1 MACLA
6 RSRSEVAVRSSPE
19 LLAALVK
26 LREAI
31 GVASLRL
38 DAPEV
43 AAARDLRSTTVDQLE
58 DYILPRLVQLDAPLL
73 TVVGGSTGAGK
84 STLVNS
90 VVGEAVSAVG
100 VLRPTTKSPVL
111 VHHPS
116 DAEWFAPERILPDLE
131 RTSSPSAGPTALH
144 LVATELLPRG
154 IAILDAPD
162 VDSVDYENRAL
173 AGQLL
178 AAADLWLFITSAARY
193 ADQVPWEFLQGAAHR
208 GASVAVVLDRTL
220 PEAALEVRGHL
231 ARMMSARGLRD
242 SPLFIV
248 PESPVDADGLL
259 GGPVIG
265 EVRQWLHDLAS
276 DSTARSS
283 VISQTLE
290 GAIRQTVFSS
300 HEVADAVAAQADVAG
315 ELRSQVESGYRN
327 VEAEAMQAISNGSLP
342 TGDVGGRGQSFVG
355 TGEFMRSLE
364 EKVGRIRERMVNS
377 VRGRRSAASD
387 VSEAV
392 EQGLSSVLVQY
403 AERAAERVDRAW
415 AQSAAGQALL
425 EDASVPL
432 DRASPE
438 FRNRSAWAVREWQEW
453 TRSLV
458 RAEAA
463 EKRLSGGFLAL
474 GVDGVSAA
482 LAMVVFTQQAE
493 TTAPATSAARQLLD
507 AILGEQTVTTLTK
520 TAGSEVYRR
529 VRTLF
534 ADEQRR
540 HLDVVA
546 ANAPRQGAYDGLRE
560 AARGVD
566 DARINPLGKERL

>member
-1 MACLA
+1 M
-6 RSRSEVAVRSSPE
+6 RSSPE

-43 AAARDLRSTTVDQLE
+43 SAARDLRSTTVDQLE

-111 VHHPS
+111 VHHPY
-116 DAEWFAPERILPDLE
+116 DGEWFAPERILPDLE
-131 RTSSPSAGPTALH
+131 RTSSPAAGPNALH
-144 LVATELLPRG
+144 LVATDLLPRG

-162 VDSVDYENRAL
+162 VDSVDHENRAL

-220 PEAALEVRGHL
+220 PDAAIEVRGHL

-248 PESPVDADGLL
+248 PESTLDADGLL
-259 GGPVIG
+259 SRAVIG

-300 HEVADAVAAQADVAG
+300 HEVADAVSTQAEVAG

-327 VEAEAMQAISNGSLP
+327 VEAEVMQTISNGSLL
-342 TGDVGGRGQSFVG
+342 TGEVGARWQSFVG

-377 VRGRRSAASD
+377 FRGKRSAASD

-392 EQGLSSVLVQY
+392 EQSLSTVLVQY
-403 AERAAERVDRAW
+403 AERAAERVDRSW
-415 AQSAAGQALL
+415 AESPAGHALL
-425 EDASVPL
+425 GEASVPL
-432 DRASPE
+432 DRASAE

-453 TRSLV
+453 THSLV

-474 GVDGVSAA
+474 GVDGVAAA
-482 LAMVVFTQQAE
+482 LAMVVFTQQA
-493 TTAPATSAARQLLD
+493 TTTDPATSAARQLLD
-507 AILGEQTVTTLTK
+507 AILGEQTVTTLAK
-520 TAGSEVYRR
+520 TAGSELYRR

-540 HLDVVA
+540 HLDVIA
-546 ANAPRQGAYDGLRE
+546 ANAPRRGAYDALRE

>member
-1 MACLA
+1 M
-6 RSRSEVAVRSSPE
+6 RSEVAVRSSPE

-26 LREAI
+26 LREAV

-38 DAPEV
+38 EAPEV
-43 AAARDLRSTTVDQLE
+43 AAARDVRSATVDQLE

-90 VVGEAVSAVG
+90 VVGKAVSAVG

-111 VHHPS
+111 VHHPY

-131 RTSSPSAGPTALH
+131 RTSSPSAGPSALH
-144 LVATELLPRG
+144 LVATDLLPRG

-162 VDSVDYENRAL
+162 VDSVDYANRAL

-178 AAADLWLFITSAARY
+178 AAADLWLFVTSAARY

-220 PEAALEVRGHL
+220 PDAAIEVRGHL

-248 PESPVDADGLL
+248 PESQLDGDGLIA
-259 GGPVIG
+259 PAVIN
-265 EVRQWLHDLAS
+265 EVRQWLHDLAA
-276 DSTARSS
+276 DSGARSS
-283 VISQTLE
+283 VISQTLD

-300 HEVADAVAAQADVAG
+300 HEVADAVSVQADVAG
-315 ELRSQVESGYRN
+315 ELRTQVESGFQQI
-327 VEAEAMQAISNGSLP
+327 EAEVMQTVSNGSLL
-342 TGDVGGRGQSFVG
+342 TGEVGARWQSFVG

-377 VRGRRSAASD
+377 FRGKRSAASD

-392 EQGLSSVLVQY
+392 EESLATVLVQY

-415 AQSAAGQALL
+415 GSTSAGHALL
-425 EDASVPL
+425 EDSSNPL
-432 DRASPE
+432 DRASAE
-438 FRNRSAWAVREWQEW
+438 FRSRSAWAVREWQEW

-474 GVDGVSAA
+474 GVDGVAAA
-482 LAMVVFTQQAE
+482 LVMVVFTQQAGS
-493 TTAPATSAARQLLD
+493 TDPATAAARQLLD
-507 AILGEQTVTTLTK
+507 SILGEQSVTTLAK
-520 TAGSEVYRR
+520 TAESELHRR

-540 HLDVVA
+540 HLDVLA
-546 ANAPRQGAYDGLRE
+546 ANAPRRGAYDALRE

-566 DARINPLGKERL
+566 DARMNPQGRERL

>member
-1 MACLA
+1 
-6 RSRSEVAVRSSPE
+6 SEVAVRSSPE

-327 VEAEAMQAISNGSLP
+327 VEAEAMQAISNGSLL
-342 TGDVGGRGQSFVG
+342 TGEVGARWQSFVG

-377 VRGRRSAASD
+377 FRGKRSAASD

-392 EQGLSSVLVQY
+392 EQGLSTVLVQY

-425 EDASVPL
+425 DDASVPL

-493 TTAPATSAARQLLD
+493 TTDPATSAARQLLD

-520 TAGSEVYRR
+520 TAGSELYRR

>member
-1 MACLA
+1 M
-6 RSRSEVAVRSSPE
+6 RSSPE

-38 DAPEV
+38 NAPEV
-43 AAARDLRSTTVDQLE
+43 SASRELRSTTVDQLE

-90 VVGEAVSAVG
+90 VVGKAVSAVG

-111 VHHPS
+111 VHHPY
-116 DAEWFAPERILPDLE
+116 DAEWFAPERVLPDLE
-131 RTSSPSAGPTALH
+131 RTSSPSAGPSALH
-144 LVATELLPRG
+144 LVATDLLPRG
-154 IAILDAPD
+154 IAVLDAPA
-162 VDSVDYENRAL
+162 VDSVDHENRAL

-193 ADQVPWEFLQGAAHR
+193 ADKVPWEFLQGAAHR

-220 PEAALEVRGHL
+220 PDAAIEVRGHL

-248 PESPVDADGLL
+248 PESSLDDDGLL
-259 GGPVIG
+259 SRAVIG
-265 EVRQWLHDLAS
+265 EVRQWLHDLAA
-276 DSTARSS
+276 DSAARSS

-300 HEVADAVAAQADVAG
+300 HEVADAVSAQAEVAG
-315 ELRSQVESGYRN
+315 ELRSQVEAGYRS
-327 VEAEAMQAISNGSLP
+327 VEAEVMQTISNGSLL
-342 TGDVGGRGQSFVG
+342 TGEVGARWQSFVG
-355 TGEFMRSLE
+355 TGEFMRSIE

-377 VRGRRSAASD
+377 FRGKRSAASD

-392 EQGLSSVLVQY
+392 EESLATVLVQY

-415 AQSAAGQALL
+415 GETSAGHALL
-425 EDASVPL
+425 GEASVPL
-432 DRASPE
+432 DRASAE

-474 GVDGVSAA
+474 GVDGVAAA
-482 LAMVVFTQQAE
+482 LVMVVFTQQAA
-493 TTAPATSAARQLLD
+493 TTDPATRAARQLLD
-507 AILGEQTVTTLTK
+507 AILGEQTVTTLAK
-520 TAGSEVYRR
+520 TAGSELYRR

-540 HLDVVA
+540 HLDVIA
-546 ANAPRQGAYDGLRE
+546 ANAPRRGAYDALRE

>member
-1 MACLA
+1 
-6 RSRSEVAVRSSPE
+6 VRSSPE

-327 VEAEAMQAISNGSLP
+327 VEAEAMQAISNGSLL
-342 TGDVGGRGQSFVG
+342 TGEVGARWQSFVG

-377 VRGRRSAASD
+377 FRGKRSAASD

-392 EQGLSSVLVQY
+392 EQGLSTVLVQY

-425 EDASVPL
+425 DDASVPL

-493 TTAPATSAARQLLD
+493 TTDPATSAARQLLD

-520 TAGSEVYRR
+520 TAGSELYRR

>member
-1 MACLA
+1 M
-6 RSRSEVAVRSSPE
+6 RSSPE

-327 VEAEAMQAISNGSLP
+327 VEAEAMQAISNGSLL
-342 TGDVGGRGQSFVG
+342 TGEVGARWQSFVG

-377 VRGRRSAASD
+377 FRGKRSAASD

-392 EQGLSSVLVQY
+392 EQGLSTVLVQY

-425 EDASVPL
+425 DDASVPL

-493 TTAPATSAARQLLD
+493 TTDPATSAARQLLD

-520 TAGSEVYRR
+520 TAGSELYRR

>member
-1 MACLA
+1 M
-6 RSRSEVAVRSSPE
+6 RSEVAVRSSPE
-19 LLAALVK
+19 LLAALVR
-26 LREAI
+26 LREAV
-31 GVASLRL
+31 GSASLGL
-38 DAPEV
+38 ETDDAVTLRE
-43 AAARDLRSTTVDQLE
+43 LRSTTVDQLE

-90 VVGEAVSAVG
+90 IVGQAVSEVG

-111 VHHPS
+111 VHHPL

-131 RTSSPSAGPTALH
+131 RTSSPSAGPGAMH

-162 VDSVDYENRAL
+162 VDSVDRENRAL

-178 AAADLWLFITSAARY
+178 AAADLWLFVTSAARY
-193 ADQVPWEFLQGAAHR
+193 ADQVPWEFLQGAGKR

-220 PEAALEVRGHL
+220 PDAALEVRGHL

-248 PESPVDADGLL
+248 PETDLDEDGLL
-259 GGPVIG
+259 TRGVIG
-265 EVRQWLHDLAS
+265 EVRRWMHDLAS
-276 DSTARSS
+276 DDTARTS
-283 VISQTLE
+283 VISQTLD

-300 HEVADAVAAQADVAG
+300 HEIADAVAAQEEAAG
-315 ELRSQVESGYRN
+315 ELRTQVERGYRQ
-327 VEAEAMQAISNGSLP
+327 AEADVMRAVSDGSLL
-342 TGDVGGRGQSFVG
+342 TGEVGARWQSFVG

-377 VRGRRSAASD
+377 FRGRRSAAID

-392 EQGLSSVLVQY
+392 EQTLGTVLVQY
-403 AERAAERVDRAW
+403 AEQAAERVDRSW
-415 AQSAAGQALL
+415 AASTAGHALL
-425 EDASVPL
+425 ENADVAL
-432 DRASPE
+432 DRATPE
-438 FRNRSAWAVREWQEW
+438 FRSRAAWAAREWQEW

-474 GVDGVSAA
+474 GVDGVAAA
-482 LAMVVFTQQAE
+482 LAMVVFTQQATTTDP
-493 TTAPATSAARQLLD
+493 TTAAARQLLD
-507 AILGEQTVTTLTK
+507 SILGEQTVTTLAK
-520 TAGSEVYRR
+520 TAESELHRR

-540 HLDVVA
+540 HLDVLA
-546 ANAPRQGAYDGLRE
+546 ANAPRRGAYDALRG

-566 DARINPLGKERL
+566 DARMNPGRERL

>member
-1 MACLA
+1 M
-6 RSRSEVAVRSSPE
+6 RSSPE

-31 GVASLRL
+31 GAASLRL
-38 DAPEV
+38 DAPDV
-43 AAARDLRSTTVDQLE
+43 SAARDLRSTTVDQLE

-90 VVGEAVSAVG
+90 VVGKPVSAVG

-111 VHHPS
+111 VHHPY
-116 DAEWFAPERILPDLE
+116 DAEWFAPERILPELE
-131 RTSSPSAGPTALH
+131 RTSSPSAGPSALH
-144 LVATELLPRG
+144 LVATDLLPRG

-162 VDSVDYENRAL
+162 VDSVDHENRAL

-220 PEAALEVRGHL
+220 PDAAIEVRGHL

-248 PESPVDADGLL
+248 PESTLDGDGLL
-259 GGPVIG
+259 SAPVIG
-265 EVRQWLHDLAS
+265 EVRQWLHDLAG

-300 HEVADAVAAQADVAG
+300 HGVADAVSAQADAAA

-327 VEAEAMQAISNGSLP
+327 VEAEVMQTISNGSLL
-342 TGDVGGRGQSFVG
+342 TGEVAARWQSFVG

-377 VRGRRSAASD
+377 FRGKRSAASD

-392 EQGLSSVLVQY
+392 EQSLSTVLVQY
-403 AERAAERVDRAW
+403 AERAAERVDAAW
-415 AQSAAGQALL
+415 AQSSAGQALL
-425 EDASVPL
+425 DDASVPL
-432 DRASPE
+432 DRASAE
-438 FRNRSAWAVREWQEW
+438 FRNRAAWAVREWQEW
-453 TRSLV
+453 TGSLV

-474 GVDGVSAA
+474 GVDGVAAA
-482 LAMVVFTQQAE
+482 LAMVVFTQQAD
-493 TTAPATSAARQLLD
+493 TTDPATTAARQLLD
-507 AILGEQTVTTLTK
+507 AILGEQTVTTLAK
-520 TAGSEVYRR
+520 TAGSELYRR

-540 HLDVVA
+540 HLDVIA
-546 ANAPRQGAYDGLRE
+546 ANAPRRGAYDALRE